1 MTDIQVK
8 VLAYDTVIS
17 RPMIKTLL
25 NLDLLKGFS
34 DAFCLGSIGIN
45 MDETKTD
52 WKT

>member
-25 NLDLLKGFS
+25 NLDLLRGFLI
-34 DAFCLGSIGIN
+34 AIVWAAL
-45 MDETKTD
+45 ELT
-52 WKT
+52 